1 MLYNSLNYNKVL
13 TGLTTYLM
21 TYNNK
26 NNFFFRSLVIS
37 GGLYS
42 FVLSKRYVDS
52 KRYDS
57 MKARERMHSSNFG
70 DYEPSPRKF

>member
-1 MLYNSLNYNKVL
+1 MKVL
-13 TGLTTYLM
+13 TFFL
-21 TYNNK
+21 
-26 NNFFFRSLVIS
+26 FFRSIVIT

-57 MKARERMHSSNFG
+57 MKARERMRLSNIGEYDPSS
-70 DYEPSPRKF
+70 RKF

>member
-1 MLYNSLNYNKVL
+1 MKLNHFQKVFI
-13 TGLTTYLM
+13 GW
-21 TYNNK
+21 
-26 NNFFFRSLVIS
+26 SIVIT

-57 MKARERMHSSNFG
+57 MKARERIRVSNIGEYDPSS
-70 DYEPSPRKF
+70 RKF